1 MRGQHARA
9 APGALP
15 ANAGDELN
23 GRIVGM
29 TSSSASSPLQVGD
42 LVELDVTGIA
52 HGGVCVAR
60 HEGRVV
66 FVSDTIP
73 GERVRAR
80 VTEARK
86 KSFARAATVSVLQAS
101 EDRRPHIWAEAVL
114 ERDPDERA
122 GGAEFGH
129 IALDRQRALKAEV
142 LADSMRRFG
151 GLDDAALARITG
163 GELRVEAAP
172 GDDEANGLGWRTRV
186 RLHVDPES
194 GVVGP
199 YAARSR
205 TVVPV
210 ESLPLATEGVGFIA
224 PLDDLMPD
232 LEAVD
237 LVAPSADDPR
247 MLVSYPGERA
257 RAGENDAVRESV
269 GGREF
274 LVRAGGFWQVHREAP
289 NTLFEAVRDAILA
302 LIDAGRFDASATN
315 LDLYGGA
322 GLLAAAMAEAAGPA
336 LKVTTVEADS
346 GATDD
351 ASENLAE
358 LVGALALTSRV
369 DRYLADL
376 IKAAAPVRERLRRA
390 TVVLDPPRSGAG
402 GEVCAQLGEL
412 RPANL
417 VYVACDPVALARD
430 TKTLREQGYEIESL
444 RAFDLFP
451 HTHHLEAL
459 AVFTYAS

>member
-1 MRGQHARA
+1 MVTMSATP
-9 APGALP
+9 APGAPL
-15 ANAGDELN
+15 
-23 GRIVGM
+23 
-29 TSSSASSPLQVGD
+29 SPGD
-42 LVELDVTGIA
+42 LIELDITGIA

-66 FVSDTIP
+66 FVADAIP
-73 GERVRAR
+73 GERVLAR

-86 KSFARAATVSVLQAS
+86 KSFARAAVVDVLDAS
-101 EDRRPHIWAEAVL
+101 EDRRPHIWPEASL

-129 IALDRQRALKAEV
+129 IALERQRALKAEV
-142 LADSMRRFG
+142 LADSLRRFG
-151 GLDDAALARITG
+151 GLDDKRIAAAAANAAQGNG
-163 GELRVEAAP
+163 GLTVEAAP

-186 RLHVDPES
+186 RLHVDEET
-194 GVVGP
+194 GEVGP

-205 TVVPV
+205 RVILV
-210 ESLPLATEGVGFIA
+210 ENLPLAVESIGYIA
-224 PLDDLMPD
+224 PLDEAMQG

-237 LVAPSADDPR
+237 LIAPSADDAR
-247 MLVSYPGERA
+247 MLVLEPGSKT

-269 GGREF
+269 DGREF

-289 NTLFEAVRDAILA
+289 KVLFEGVRDAILS
-302 LIDAGRFDASATN
+302 LIEAERFDTGATN

-336 LKVTTVEADS
+336 LKVTTVEADP

-351 ASENLAE
+351 AAENLAE
-358 LVGALALTSRV
+358 LVGALAVTSRV
-369 DRYLADL
+369 DRYLSDL
-376 IKAAAPVRERLRRA
+376 LAAPAPVRERLRRA

-402 GEVCAQLGEL
+402 GDVCAKLGEL
-412 RPANL
+412 APANL

-430 TKTLREQGYEIESL
+430 TKTLLDLGYELQSL

-459 AVFTYAS
+459 AVFTRTRSL

>member
-1 MRGQHARA
+1 MSDT
-9 APGALP
+9 PALQP
-15 ANAGDELN
+15 
-23 GRIVGM
+23 
-29 TSSSASSPLQVGD
+29 GD
-42 LVELDVTGIA
+42 LIELDVTGIA

-60 HEGRVV
+60 HDGRVV
-66 FVSDTIP
+66 FVADTIP

-86 KSFARAATVSVLQAS
+86 KSFARATTVEVLEAS
-101 EDRRPHIWAEAVL
+101 QDRRPHIWPEAAL
-114 ERDPDERA
+114 DRDPDERA

-129 IALDRQRALKAEV
+129 ITLPRQRELKADV
-142 LADSMRRFG
+142 LTDALRRFG
-151 GLDDAALARITG
+151 GFSDDNLARLG
-163 GELRVEAAP
+163 GVTVEAAP

-186 RLHVDPES
+186 RLHVDPET
-194 GVVGP
+194 GEVGP

-205 TVVPV
+205 RVIRVS
-210 ESLPLATEGVGFIA
+210 SLPLASDTIEQIA
-224 PLDDLMPD
+224 PLGDTMPD
-232 LEAVD
+232 VETVD

-247 MLVSYPGERA
+247 MLLTYIGDRA
-257 RAGENDAVRESV
+257 RAGEQDRVLEAVAEH
-269 GGREF
+269 E
-274 LVRAGGFWQVHREAP
+274 LQVRAGGFWQVHREAP
-289 NTLFEAVRDAILA
+289 TVLFEAVREAVLW
-302 LIDAGRFDASATN
+302 LIDAGRFDAAAAN

-322 GLLAAAMAEAAGPA
+322 GLLAAAMADAAGPA
-336 LKVTTVEADS
+336 LKVSTVEADP

-351 ASENLAE
+351 AAENLAE

-369 DRYLADL
+369 DRHLAEL
-376 IKAAAPVRERLRRA
+376 LRAPAPVRERLRRA

-412 RPANL
+412 APANL

-430 TKTLREQGYEIESL
+430 TATLRGLGYELVSL

-459 AVFTYAS
+459 AVFTR

>member
-1 MRGQHARA
+1 MSETRA
-9 APGALP
+9 
-15 ANAGDELN
+15 
-23 GRIVGM
+23 
-29 TSSSASSPLQVGD
+29 LQVGD
-42 LVELDVTGIA
+42 LIELDVTGIA

-66 FVSDTIP
+66 FVADAIP

-86 KSFARAATVSVLQAS
+86 KSFARAAVVEVLEGSQ
-101 EDRRPHIWAEAVL
+101 DRRPHVWPEAAL
-114 ERDPDERA
+114 DRGPEDRA

-129 IALDRQRALKAEV
+129 IALPRQRALKAEV
-142 LADSMRRFG
+142 LADALRRFG
-151 GLDDAALARITG
+151 GLSDDEIARATG
-163 GELRVEAAP
+163 DEVTLEAAP
-172 GDDEANGLGWRTRV
+172 GDDEANGLSWRTRV
-186 RLHVDPES
+186 RLHVDEQT
-194 GVVGP
+194 GEVGP

-205 TVVPV
+205 RVIPV
-210 ESLPLATEGVGFIA
+210 ASLPLAVEAIGFIA
-224 PLDDLMPD
+224 PLDELMPD
-232 LEAVD
+232 VETVD
-237 LVAPSADDPR
+237 LIAPSADDPR
-247 MLVSYPGERA
+247 MLLGYVGERT
-257 RAGENDAVRESV
+257 RAGEHDRVRESV

-289 NTLFEAVRDAILA
+289 TVLFEAVRDAILQ
-302 LIDAGRFDASATN
+302 LIDAGRFDPAAGN

-336 LKVTTVEADS
+336 LKVTTVEADP

-351 ASENLAE
+351 AAENLAD
-358 LVGALALTSRV
+358 LVGALAVTART
-369 DRYLADL
+369 DRHLADL
-376 IKAAAPVRERLRRA
+376 LKAPAPVRERLRRA

-412 RPANL
+412 AAANL

-430 TKTLREQGYEIESL
+430 TATLRQTGYELVSL

-451 HTHHLEAL
+451 HTHHFEAI
-459 AVFTYAS
+459 AVFTRA

>member
-1 MRGQHARA
+1 MS
-9 APGALP
+9 
-15 ANAGDELN
+15 E
-23 GRIVGM
+23 
-29 TSSSASSPLQVGD
+29 SADLQPGD
-42 LVELDVTGIA
+42 LIELDVTGIA

-60 HEGRVV
+60 HDGRVV
-66 FVSDTIP
+66 FVADAIP

-86 KSFARAATVSVLQAS
+86 KSFARAATVEVLEAS
-101 EDRRPHIWAEAVL
+101 QDRRPHIWPEAAL
-114 ERDPDERA
+114 DRDPDERA

-129 IALDRQRALKAEV
+129 IALARQRALKAEV
-142 LADSMRRFG
+142 LTDALRRFG
-151 GLDDAALARITG
+151 GMDDENLARLG
-163 GELRVEAAP
+163 WAGDSVAVEAAP

-186 RLHVDPES
+186 RLHTDPETAQ
-194 GVVGP
+194 VGP

-205 TVVPV
+205 RVIPV
-210 ESLPLATEGVGFIA
+210 ASLPLAVENIAHMA
-224 PLDDLMPD
+224 PLDETMPD
-232 LEAVD
+232 IETVD

-247 MLVSYPGERA
+247 MLLAYAGERA
-257 RAGENDAVRESV
+257 RAGENDRVRESV

-289 NTLFEAVRDAILA
+289 TVLFEGVRDAILSLA
-302 LIDAGRFDASATN
+302 EQGRLDPDAAN

-322 GLLAAAMAEAAGPA
+322 GLLVAAMAEAAGPA
-336 LKVTTVEADS
+336 LKVTTVEADA

-351 ASENLAE
+351 AAENLVD

-369 DRYLADL
+369 DRHLAEL
-376 IKAAAPVRERLRRA
+376 LRAAAPVRDRLRRA

-412 RPANL
+412 APANL

-430 TKTLREQGYEIESL
+430 TATLRGLGYELASL

-459 AVFTYAS
+459 AVFTRP

>member
-1 MRGQHARA
+1 MTTS
-9 APGALP
+9 P
-15 ANAGDELN
+15 A
-23 GRIVGM
+23 
-29 TSSSASSPLQVGD
+29 LQVGD
-42 LVELDVTGIA
+42 LIELDVTGIA

-60 HEGRVV
+60 NEGRVV

-80 VTEARK
+80 VTEVRK
-86 KSFARAATVSVLQAS
+86 KSFARAVTIEVLRES
-101 EDRRPHIWAEAVL
+101 EDRRPHFWAEAAL
-114 ERDPDERA
+114 ERDPNERA

-129 IALDRQRALKAEV
+129 ITLARQRALKAEV
-142 LADSMRRFG
+142 LVDALRRFG
-151 GLDDAALARITG
+151 GLSDDDLVRVSGRAGATSSADATSLH
-163 GELRVEAAP
+163 VEAAP

-186 RLHVDPES
+186 KLHIDPET
-194 GVVGP
+194 GVAGP

-205 TVVPV
+205 NVIPV
-210 ESLPLATEGVGFIA
+210 NSLPLASEQIAQIA
-224 PLDDLMPD
+224 PLEDLMPD

-237 LVAPSADDPR
+237 LIAPSSDDPR
-247 MLVSYPGERA
+247 MLLSHPGERK

-302 LIDAGRFDASATN
+302 LIDNGRFDAAATN

-336 LKVTTVEADS
+336 LKVTTVESDP

-351 ASENLAE
+351 AAENLSE

-376 IKAAAPVRERLRRA
+376 LKASAPVRDRLRRA

-402 GEVCAQLGEL
+402 GEVCAQLGEIA
-412 RPANL
+412 PANL

-430 TKTLREQGYEIESL
+430 TKTLRELGYEIESL
-444 RAFDLFP
+444 RVFDLFP
-451 HTHHLEAL
+451 HTHHFEAL
-459 AVFTYAS
+459 AVFTRTRPL